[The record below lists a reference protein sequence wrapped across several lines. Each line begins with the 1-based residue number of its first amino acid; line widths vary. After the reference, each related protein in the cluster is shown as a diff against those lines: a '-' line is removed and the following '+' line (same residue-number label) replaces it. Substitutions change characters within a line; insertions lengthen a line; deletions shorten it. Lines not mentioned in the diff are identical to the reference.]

1 MKTKLRGYV
10 YVCLAVTLATSCTPI
25 ADDSTI
31 AQANGKSSTG
41 GQILKSEAEWKAEL
55 TPEQYRVTRQ
65 CGTERPG
72 TGAFLNNKEKGIY
85 TCVACGHELFT
96 SDTKYDSGSG
106 WPSFWKPASEEA
118 VGEKRDASLGMV
130 RVEVVCP
137 KCDSHLGHVFT
148 DGPQPTGLRYCI
160 NSVSLDFIPS
170 DATQDDEQKK

>member
-1 MKTKLRGYV
+1 MKTTRRY
-10 YVCLAVTLATSCTPI
+10 YAFACLAVTLTTSCAPI
-25 ADDSTI
+25 ADDSAI
-31 AQANGKSSTG
+31 AQANERSSMG
-41 GQILKSEAEWKAEL
+41 GEIVKSEAEWKAEL

-72 TGAFLNNKEKGIY
+72 TGALLHNKEKGTY

-106 WPSFWKPASEEA
+106 WPSFWEPASDGA
-118 VGEKRDASLGMV
+118 VGEKRDSSLGMV

-160 NSVSLDFIPS
+160 NSVSLDFVPS
-170 DATQDDEQKK
+170 DAAEDDEQKK